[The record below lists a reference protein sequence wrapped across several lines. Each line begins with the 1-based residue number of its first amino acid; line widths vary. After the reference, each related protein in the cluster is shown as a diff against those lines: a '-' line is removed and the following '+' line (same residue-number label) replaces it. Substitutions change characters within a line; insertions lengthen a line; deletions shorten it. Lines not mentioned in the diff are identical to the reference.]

1 MNEDNKITIIIADDN
16 TEWSKAMQKYL
27 QQFKEF
33 EILGITFDGEEQIQ
47 MIKTLQPDIVITDL
61 KRKKGI
67 SGLDVIQKC
76 QEMQLTKTKFIV
88 ETGAYYKEQI
98 NVLISM
104 GIKYILFKPYT
115 LDDLENKINAVS
127 DAIASKTESNFI
139 GSIKD
144 VYKFVPELLDKYY
157 QDKNIIR
164 MKYVKSYLLDSLY
177 FYIVGDKQNSI
188 SSIEL
193 AEKQYLELINDKS
206 YLEENSYK
214 VNRDYVTIQEMKIA
228 VQNGELK
235 TVIQKYLDTLTF

>member
-1 MNEDNKITIIIADDN
+1 MKRITNFIIVIITLIVILFLLTGCKSEDEQELLKEKSFAEMEYLENRVLVILKKYLMGDYLDDNNEIQWNLIEEEFSGALKNSSIIA
-16 TEWSKAMQKYL
+16 
-27 QQFKEF
+27 
-33 EILGITFDGEEQIQ
+33 I
-47 MIKTLQPDIVITDL
+47 DL
-61 KRKKGI
+61 A
-67 SGLDVIQKC
+67 GLS
-76 QEMQLTKTKFIV
+76 
-88 ETGAYYKEQI
+88 I
-98 NVLISM
+98 NNDLVLS
-104 GIKYILFKPYT
+104 
-115 LDDLENKINAVS
+115 LENKINAVS